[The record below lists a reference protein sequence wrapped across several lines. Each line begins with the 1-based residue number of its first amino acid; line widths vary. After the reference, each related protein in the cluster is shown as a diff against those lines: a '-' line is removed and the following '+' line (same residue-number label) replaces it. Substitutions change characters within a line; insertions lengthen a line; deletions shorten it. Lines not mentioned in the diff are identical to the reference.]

1 MVQGVD
7 LWLNVPRVPMEACGT
22 SGMKAALNGVPQI
35 STLDGW
41 WAEGY
46 TGYNGWAIPLAPENS
61 DVDAVDVENLFTL
74 LENEVVPAFY
84 DRDAAGIP
92 RRWTAMMKH
101 AIRTAG
107 ERFTAGRMVQQ
118 YVRDYYLPAASG
130 VLPDDDP
137 PAG

>member
-1 MVQGVD
+1 
-7 LWLNVPRVPMEACGT
+7 
-22 SGMKAALNGVPQI
+22 LNGVPQI